1 MSKIYQ
7 EEIKKIVKQIVEKYK
22 PEKIYLFGSF
32 AHGKPKENSDLDL
45 LVIKTTKERFGRRL
59 IEVAK
64 LIKSFLGTDI
74 LVYTPKEW
82 ERGRKENYFLKEISK
97 KGKLI
102 YAK

>member
-7 EEIKKIVKQIVEKYK
+7 EEIKKIVRQIIEKYK

-32 AHGKPKENSDLDL
+32 AYGKPEENSDLDL
-45 LVIKTTKERFGRRL
+45 LVIKATKERFGRRL

-64 LIKSFLGTDI
+64 LVKSFLGTDI
-74 LVYTPKEW
+74 LVYTPAEW
-82 ERGRKENYFLKEISK
+82 EKGRKENYFLKEISK
-97 KGKLI
+97 NGELI